1 MSNSYWLQKMKE
13 VERNNPETDW
23 EPINNR
29 LEIVR
34 NGALALLAL
43 TAIVSISLNLKE
55 KKNGSHSSKSDV

>member
-13 VERNNPETDW
+13 VERNSPKTDW
-23 EPINNR
+23 ETINNR

-43 TAIVSISLNLKE
+43 TAIVSISLKE
-55 KKNGSHSSKSDV
+55 KKNGSHSSKSNV